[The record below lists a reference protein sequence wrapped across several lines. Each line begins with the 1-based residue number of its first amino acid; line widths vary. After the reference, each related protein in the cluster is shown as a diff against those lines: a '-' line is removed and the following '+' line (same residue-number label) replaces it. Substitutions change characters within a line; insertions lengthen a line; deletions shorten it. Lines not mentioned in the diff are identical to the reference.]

1 MDMKNQEE
9 ISDTL
14 TLKLSELTKII
25 EPPYA
30 EEIERAVLG
39 ALMVDPNALNCTGEI
54 KLPFDKGN
62 GYFSNLSMTEAYVPD
77 TLPTMN
83 EDTEATVS
91 DPMQV
96 DLPF

>member
-14 TLKLSELTKII
+14 TMKLSELTKII

-39 ALMVDPNALNCTGEI
+39 VLMVDPNALNCTGELNYRST
-54 KLPFDKGN
+54 KV
-62 GYFSNLSMTEAYVPD
+62 MD
-77 TLPTMN
+77 TSPIFL
-83 EDTEATVS
+83 
-91 DPMQV
+91 
-96 DLPF
+96 